1 MNRRKPNFHIPKSP
15 SNWLAT
21 SRMSIK
27 VLTVTLGICFPLLT
41 VNSSFGQNAGDNQA
55 DSQSPSDNLIQPAV
69 GGATSQST
77 VSAEGDA
84 RVMLNFSG
92 TPWSDVLE
100 WFAEETSMSLQ
111 KDTWPTG
118 TFSYSDPRRQ
128 YTISEAI
135 DAMNLVLMRE
145 GYALIRRNQLLLL
158 VDLEDNFVRD
168 YLRELAEPVSP
179 EELDLRANSDYVR
192 VTFPLGTLTAEEA
205 AADLEKLRSPAGSVQ
220 VLGASRKVVAADTV
234 GVLKSIRSVLMP
246 EDGSDGPVLEI
257 QLQNRSADEILEL
270 ARPHLGLEPGVD
282 KGEDISLSMNLMGD
296 RIYATGDPLKLG
308 LLKGLVRKSDIPL
321 PATPDGETVTLENPT
336 FETYSVGAA
345 DPTVAFDVI
354 SRLLAGMP
362 DVRMTLDP
370 NTQSL
375 VVLARPSDHATIV
388 RALEK
393 LGGETTQLDVIQLR
407 RLDPVAALSTINKY
421 FGKTA
426 ENEKGPKVDGD
437 PVTKKLWVRGTQ
449 QEIDQVKQLIEMLE
463 GSSASGLLGERVRI
477 LPYSGRTAEDALQQL
492 EALWDLSGRP
502 NRIRMVTP
510 SNTSSTGGLNER
522 RLNGPEELE
531 AAPAPV
537 RRPPIGFERPEVA
550 PQPDAETRTT
560 PRRTDRQQPNFGL
573 INPAGPADDDYVLVR
588 RQDGQPA
595 AEIEST
601 ETESIG
607 TESTDEPTA
616 TDQQQTPA
624 ETNSEN
630 GSAES
635 ANNGPKSPTNQQ
647 SKLGSDIIIQMT
659 PQGMVIASDDID
671 ALTEFEE
678 LMGMIADSVATSEQ
692 KPTVYWLKYIEATV
706 ASELLNSIL
715 SGASSGGGGGLGDMA
730 GSMLGE
736 IGGGMLGGLLGL
748 GGGGGGGGDSPVL
761 TTTGTVS
768 IVPDA
773 RLNALIIQANPI
785 DLLTVE
791 SILQVIDREESPEDV
806 RTRPKP
812 QLIPVIY
819 QDANEVATIVKGVYS
834 ERIAGAQGQNR
845 QPSPQDLI
853 NALRGGGR
861 GGRGGGGQSENNKP
875 IPISISVDSRS
886 NSLIVAA
893 PPQDFEDIRELVE
906 VIDQSGME
914 SEEDVVVIPLKGDLN
929 PTVIQNAVSAIL
941 GPQAKTASTQNS
953 SSSTPGTPT
962 AGGDNSSS
970 PSDVQQRIEMFRQM
984 RERMSGG
991 GGSGGRPSFGGGS
1004 PFGGGGSPFGG
1015 RGGSTRGGQSSGGS
1029 QRGRGGR

>member
-1 MNRRKPNFHIPKSP
+1 MSRVGCGL
-15 SNWLAT
+15 LA
-21 SRMSIK
+21 
-27 VLTVTLGICFPLLT
+27 VTLGIGTPLLT
-41 VNSSFGQNAGDNQA
+41 ATRVVGQEQGEPVVSENAA
-55 DSQSPSDNLIQPAV
+55 SPSDSPDPNSTDSISTGITTASPE
-69 GGATSQST
+69 GA
-77 VSAEGDA
+77 A

-92 TPWSDVLE
+92 TPWNDVLE

-118 TFSYSDPRRQ
+118 TFSYADPRRQ
-128 YTISEAI
+128 YTVSEAI

-145 GYALIRRNQLLLL
+145 GYALIRRDRLLLL

-179 EELDLRANSDYVR
+179 DELDLRANSDYVR
-192 VTFPLGTLTAEEA
+192 VTFPLGTLTPEEA
-205 AADLEKLRSPAGSVQ
+205 TGDLEKLRSPAGSIQ

-257 QLQNRSADEILEL
+257 QLQHRSADEILEL
-270 ARPHLGLEPGVD
+270 ARPHLGLEPGEN
-282 KGEDISLSMNLMGD
+282 KGEDVSLSMNMMGD

-308 LLKGLVRKSDIPL
+308 LLKGIVRKGDMPL
-321 PATPDGETVTLENPT
+321 PSTGDGETMVIENPT
-336 FETYSVGAA
+336 FETYSVGSA
-345 DPTVAFDVI
+345 DPSVAFDVI

-370 NTQSL
+370 NTQAL
-375 VVLARPSDHATIV
+375 VVLARPSEHATIV
-388 RALEK
+388 KALEK
-393 LGGETTQLDVIQLR
+393 LGGESSKLEVIQLR

-421 FGKTA
+421 YGKTA
-426 ENEKGPKVDGD
+426 ENDLGPKVDGD
-437 PVTKKLWVRGTQ
+437 PVTKKLWVKGSQ

-463 GSSASGLLGERVRI
+463 GSSTSGLLGERIRL
-477 LPYSGRTAEDALQQL
+477 LPYSGKTAEDALQQL
-492 EALWDLSGRP
+492 ETLWDMSGRA

-510 SNTSSTGGLNER
+510 SGTLSTGGLNER
-522 RLNGPEELE
+522 RLNGPAQIQSESDTPPRRQP
-531 AAPAPV
+531 PA
-537 RRPPIGFERPEVA
+537 GFQRPEVA
-550 PQPDAETRTT
+550 PQPNAETRNA
-560 PRRTDRQQPNFGL
+560 P
-573 INPAGPADDDYVLVR
+573 IPAKLGADDVSQTEQIGKLRQAAEVADEYFLVSE
-588 RQDGQPA
+588 QDGPSSDDAAKPPTPPA
-595 AEIEST
+595 AIIDS
-601 ETESIG
+601 ETIAG
-607 TESTDEPTA
+607 TTGDATPTG
-616 TDQQQTPA
+616 TP
-624 ETNSEN
+624 
-630 GSAES
+630 
-635 ANNGPKSPTNQQ
+635 PQPTLPQ

-659 PQGMVIASDDID
+659 PQGMVIASDDLD
-671 ALTEFEE
+671 ALAEFEE

-715 SGASSGGGGGLGDMA
+715 SGAGSSGGGGLGDMA

-748 GGGGGGGGDSPVL
+748 GGGGGGGGDTPVL

-806 RTRPKP
+806 QTRPKP
-812 QLIPVIY
+812 QVIPVIY

-861 GGRGGGGQSENNKP
+861 GGRGGGSQNENNKP
-875 IPISISVDSRS
+875 VPISISVDSRS

-914 SEEDVVVIPLKGDLN
+914 SEEDVVVIPIKGNIN
-929 PTVIQNAVSAIL
+929 PTVVQNAISAIL
-941 GPQAKTASTQNS
+941 GPQAKTASSQNTS
-953 SSSTPGTPT
+953 STASSTPA
-962 AGGDNSSS
+962 AGGDNNSS

-984 RERMSGG
+984 RERMGG
-991 GGSGGRPSFGGGS
+991 GTGGRPTFRGGT
-1004 PFGGGGSPFGG
+1004 SPFGG
-1015 RGGSTRGGQSSGGS
+1015 RGGFGGGGAGGTGGGQRGG
-1029 QRGRGGR
+1029 GR